1 MASKEFILNLL
12 EQEVEDFIQTQAEKV
27 ITFED
32 DPMAYI
38 LKKYPSLN
46 DTLTDL
52 MTKHFGDYVMGIYVM
67 APKPT
72 TFKVLLH
79 NGQFFYLMYAKDSY
93 IAKIQGKK
101 YYLLDLGAEEYATKA
116 IADLLTMGKPPGA
129 EGPDDQ
135 EDNITVTD
143 TETTTDVDI
152 TDDGGGDEEDLSEA
166 KEKDTET
173 DDYGRP
179 FVDPKG
185 SRTYMDPDE
194 MTPAAR
200 ARKMMG
206 EKNEKEFKPHMMYD
220 PKTGEG
226 KYAKVKDDH
235 LKLKAKGWGHDKP
248 KRVANEKKIRI
259 VKEIKEEKKNSPL
272 KFKILKEA
280 EKGIRTIEELVKEL
294 EVVGI
299 KDSYTINTIKN
310 IYDQYSDTQKQQFN
324 KYFRSLSL
332 NQQNLDII
340 GDVYSDFY
348 DAKASKGMG
357 RGEVM
362 VILGI
367 KDSKSGGTAEKDI
380 LVNGQ
385 TYEVKELSAKEF
397 SPAKDGDVNGTEYD
411 VNFRLFKKYFT
422 DSVLEAAEE
431 VVTDEEFNLLKGVLE
446 YTQANTTRNQKGSYV
461 KAVKEASIILK
472 KILSDLEQEDIN
484 YISVNGKRN
493 IAISSNDAEK
503 LIPGADLNITLG
515 DELQDARKNINALK
529 SHPWITNPGSNV
541 TQLENIL
548 TKFFTGIDGLILF
561 NYKGNKTDPYLIT
574 GQESRDMFFA
584 GRVTQGIAQAKL
596 K

>member
-135 EDNITVTD
+135 EDNITVTN
-143 TETTTDVDI
+143 TETETDVDI
-152 TDDGGGDEEDLSEA
+152 TDDGGGDEEDLSEV

-173 DDYGRP
+173 DDYDRP

-206 EKNEKEFKPHMMYD
+206 EK
-220 PKTGEG
+220 
-226 KYAKVKDDH
+226 
-235 LKLKAKGWGHDKP
+235 
-248 KRVANEKKIRI
+248 KIKI
-259 VKEIKEEKKNSPL
+259 VKESIEKKKSPL
-272 KFKILKEA
+272 KFKILKEKSLA
-280 EKGIRTIEELVKEL
+280 WNDISSESRKLYRLSIIADKVSSKDPFTLEDGNQEILTFVDPTYADLFANQKVDDIRN
-294 EVVGI
+294 VGG
-299 KDSYTINTIKN
+299 KSINNFK
-310 IYDQYSDTQKQQFN
+310 F
-324 KYFRSLSL
+324 F
-332 NQQNLDII
+332 
-340 GDVYSDFY
+340 
-348 DAKASKGMG
+348 
-357 RGEVM
+357 
-362 VILGI
+362 
-367 KDSKSGGTAEKDI
+367 KDSKGNLISFKEITKTKDLGGTGGNKAQTSERQERGLIDAINSIKGVKNLIGANGYKIPNIERAEKQPDPPRAEAYADLRLI
-380 LVNGQ
+380 RKGNKPYL
-385 TYEVKELSAKEF
+385 LSAKGIATPSIAGGGLGGVTQISSDLGQFVKEF
-397 SPAKDGDVNGTEYD
+397 YEDAYNYYKKIFNDNPNITYDTNLYLTPTFKDVNREVPTNLIDDMLRGNEAMGGPVDGYYIGPMEVEYKTEGNNIITNGEVIPLD
-411 VNFRLFKKYFT
+411 EFAKKYENIFMHIKKRSGDYYFT
-422 DSVLEAAEE
+422 DALQ
-431 VVTDEEFNLLKGVLE
+431 T
-446 YTQANTTRNQKGSYV
+446 
-461 KAVKEASIILK
+461 
-472 KILSDLEQEDIN
+472 
-484 YISVNGKRN
+484 VNG
-493 IAISSNDAEK
+493 ITMP
-503 LIPGADLNITLG
+503 LIFTNKPGGKMA
-515 DELQDARKNINALK
+515 K
-529 SHPWITNPGSNV
+529 SRLGSNPKPRGK
-541 TQLENIL
+541 I
-548 TKFFTGIDGLILF
+548 II
-561 NYKGNKTDPYLIT
+561 
-574 GQESRDMFFA
+574 
-584 GRVTQGIAQAKL
+584 
-596 K
+596 

>member
-1 MASKEFILNLL
+1 MNSKQFIQLL
-12 EQEVEDFIQTQAEKV
+12 EQEVEDFVQTQAEKIV
-27 ITFED
+27 SFED

-38 LKKYPSLN
+38 LQKYPSLKA
-46 DTLTDL
+46 TLEDL
-52 MTKHFGDYVMGIYVM
+52 MTSNFEDYITGIYVM

-79 NGQFFYLMYAKDSY
+79 NGQHFFLIYARDSY
-93 IAKIQGKK
+93 IAKIAGKK
-101 YYLLDLGAEEYATKA
+101 YYLLNIGEQEYAIKS
-116 IADLLTMGKPPGA
+116 ISDLLTMGMPPGA
-129 EGPDDQ
+129 EGPD
-135 EDNITVTD
+135 EEVDNDSSAGSDD
-143 TETTTDVDI
+143 TPDDTTTA
-152 TDDGGGDEEDLSEA
+152 DDTGGDDDELSEA

-206 EKNEKEFKPHMMYD
+206 EK
-220 PKTGEG
+220 
-226 KYAKVKDDH
+226 
-235 LKLKAKGWGHDKP
+235 
-248 KRVANEKKIRI
+248 KIRI
-259 VKEIKEEKKNSPL
+259 VKENVEQKNSPL

-280 EKGIRTIEELVKEL
+280 EEGIKTIKELVKEL

-362 VILGI
+362 IILGI

-380 LVNGQ
+380 LVNGK
-385 TYEVKELSAKEF
+385 TYEVKELSAREF

-411 VNFRLFKKYFT
+411 VNFRSFKKHFT

-515 DELQDARKNINALK
+515 DELQDARKNINVLK
-529 SHPWITNPGSNV
+529 SHPWITTPGSNV

-548 TKFFTGIDGLILF
+548 TKFFTGLDGLILF

-574 GQESRDMFFA
+574 GQEARDMFFA

>member
-1 MASKEFILNLL
+1 MNTKQFIQLL
-12 EQEVEDFIQTQAEKV
+12 EQEVEDFVQTQAEKIV
-27 ITFED
+27 SFED

-38 LKKYPSLN
+38 LQKYPSLKA
-46 DTLTDL
+46 TLEDL
-52 MTKHFGDYVMGIYVM
+52 MTSNFEDYITGIYVM

-79 NGQFFYLMYAKDSY
+79 NGQHFFLIYARDSY
-93 IAKIQGKK
+93 IAKIAGKK
-101 YYLLDLGAEEYATKA
+101 YYLLNIGEQEYAIKS
-116 IADLLTMGKPPGA
+116 ISDLLTMGMPPGA
-129 EGPDDQ
+129 EGPD
-135 EDNITVTD
+135 EEVDNDSSAGSDD
-143 TETTTDVDI
+143 TPDDTTTA
-152 TDDGGGDEEDLSEA
+152 DDTGGDDDELSEA

-206 EKNEKEFKPHMMYD
+206 EK
-220 PKTGEG
+220 
-226 KYAKVKDDH
+226 
-235 LKLKAKGWGHDKP
+235 
-248 KRVANEKKIRI
+248 KIRI
-259 VKEIKEEKKNSPL
+259 VKENVEQKNSPL

-280 EKGIRTIEELVKEL
+280 EEGIKTIEELVKEL

-362 VILGI
+362 IILGI

-380 LVNGQ
+380 LVNGK
-385 TYEVKELSAKEF
+385 TYEVKELSAREF

-411 VNFRLFKKYFT
+411 VNFRSFKKHFT

-515 DELQDARKNINALK
+515 DELQDARKNINVLK
-529 SHPWITNPGSNV
+529 SHPWITTPGSNV

-548 TKFFTGIDGLILF
+548 TKFFTGLDGLILF

-574 GQESRDMFFA
+574 GQEARDMFFA

>member
-1 MASKEFILNLL
+1 MNTKQFIQLL
-12 EQEVEDFIQTQAEKV
+12 EQEVEDFVQTQAEKIV
-27 ITFED
+27 SFED

-38 LKKYPSLN
+38 LQKYPSLKA
-46 DTLTDL
+46 TLEDL
-52 MTKHFGDYVMGIYVM
+52 MTSNFEDYITGIYVM

-79 NGQFFYLMYAKDSY
+79 NGQHFFLIYARDSY
-93 IAKIQGKK
+93 IAKIAGKK
-101 YYLLDLGAEEYATKA
+101 YYLLNIGEQEYAIKS
-116 IADLLTMGKPPGA
+116 ISDLLTMGMPPGA
-129 EGPDDQ
+129 EGPD
-135 EDNITVTD
+135 EEVDNDSSAGSDD
-143 TETTTDVDI
+143 TPDDTTTA
-152 TDDGGGDEEDLSEA
+152 DDTGGDDDELSEA
-166 KEKDTET
+166 KEKDPET

-206 EKNEKEFKPHMMYD
+206 EK
-220 PKTGEG
+220 
-226 KYAKVKDDH
+226 
-235 LKLKAKGWGHDKP
+235 
-248 KRVANEKKIRI
+248 KIRI
-259 VKEIKEEKKNSPL
+259 VKENVEQKNSPL

-280 EKGIRTIEELVKEL
+280 EEGIKTIEELVKEL

-362 VILGI
+362 IILGI

-380 LVNGQ
+380 LVNGK
-385 TYEVKELSAKEF
+385 TYEVKELSAREF

-411 VNFRLFKKYFT
+411 VNFRSFKKHFT

-515 DELQDARKNINALK
+515 DELQDARKNINVLK
-529 SHPWITNPGSNV
+529 SHPWITTPGSNV

-548 TKFFTGIDGLILF
+548 TKFFTGLDGLILF

-574 GQESRDMFFA
+574 GQEARDMFFA

>member
-1 MASKEFILNLL
+1 MNTKQFIQLL
-12 EQEVEDFIQTQAEKV
+12 EQEVEDYVQTQAEKIV
-27 ITFED
+27 SFED

-38 LKKYPSLN
+38 LQKYPSLKA
-46 DTLTDL
+46 TLEDL
-52 MTKHFGDYVMGIYVM
+52 MTSNFEDYITGIYVM

-79 NGQFFYLMYAKDSY
+79 NGQHFFLIYARDSY
-93 IAKIQGKK
+93 IAKIAGKK
-101 YYLLDLGAEEYATKA
+101 YYLLNIGEQEYAIKS
-116 IADLLTMGKPPGA
+116 ISDLLTMGMPPGA
-129 EGPDDQ
+129 EGPD
-135 EDNITVTD
+135 EEVDNDSSAGSDD
-143 TETTTDVDI
+143 TPDDTTTA
-152 TDDGGGDEEDLSEA
+152 DDTGGDDDELSEA

-206 EKNEKEFKPHMMYD
+206 EK
-220 PKTGEG
+220 
-226 KYAKVKDDH
+226 
-235 LKLKAKGWGHDKP
+235 
-248 KRVANEKKIRI
+248 KIRI
-259 VKEIKEEKKNSPL
+259 VKENVEQKNSPL

-280 EKGIRTIEELVKEL
+280 EEGIKTIEELVKEL

-362 VILGI
+362 IILGI

-380 LVNGQ
+380 LVNGK
-385 TYEVKELSAKEF
+385 TYEVKELSA
-397 SPAKDGDVNGTEYD
+397 SLRP
-411 VNFRLFKKYFT
+411 
-422 DSVLEAAEE
+422 S
-431 VVTDEEFNLLKGVLE
+431 
-446 YTQANTTRNQKGSYV
+446 
-461 KAVKEASIILK
+461 ILK
-472 KILSDLEQEDIN
+472 TPSANEILS
-484 YISVNGKRN
+484 
-493 IAISSNDAEK
+493 AE
-503 LIPGADLNITLG
+503 
-515 DELQDARKNINALK
+515 
-529 SHPWITNPGSNV
+529 
-541 TQLENIL
+541 
-548 TKFFTGIDGLILF
+548 
-561 NYKGNKTDPYLIT
+561 
-574 GQESRDMFFA
+574 
-584 GRVTQGIAQAKL
+584 
-596 K
+596 